1 MGYGNYF
8 MSAVCSVGILAAV
21 YGTYLGGSALYSK
34 YSAPKDIE
42 VTEYY
47 TQNDET
53 KRITQEIFT
62 EEAKKT
68 IKASEKEAQDAL
80 AVAFVAQVAEDAAKL
95 AAENPNQDPHMADVN
110 TDSKLDNKNTN
121 KTDKTDKTGKKI
133 K

>member
-1 MGYGNYF
+1 MG
-8 MSAVCSVGILAAV
+8 
-21 YGTYLGGSALYSK
+21 
-34 YSAPKDIE
+34 
-42 VTEYY
+42 
-47 TQNDET
+47 DET
-53 KRITQEIFT
+53 KRITQETFT

-121 KTDKTDKTGKKI
+121 KTDKTGKKI
-133 K
+133 KDGKKTDKKGMSSWLIISPCVLGALLIAGAVWFFVFRTSEEDEEFNAEQEC